1 MEVKKEVA
9 IIKSAIQVRESSRD
23 SGEGVVRQRHQF
35 RRRRSPHERV
45 PSPSGGAGGRYR
57 NIRIKKRMR
66 VCVHTA
72 QSAALRR
79 TMGGRCEVC
88 KAPVPSDGRPRPLD
102 RGGARNS
109 AHQRGG
115 RAQLQAP
122 RRSKQRPERLRGP
135 DPGHLLI
142 GGPLLAPPSAALPD
156 QISLTCLRR
165 WRGVSS
171 LRHRF
176 WQRWSREYIS
186 SLQQRSKWH
195 QGEPNLVVGA
205 LVVVAEDNLPPQQWR
220 IGRVVA
226 VHAGAD
232 SKVRVADV
240 RTQDGEYRR
249 AVHRLALLPV
259 LG

>member
-1 MEVKKEVA
+1 
-9 IIKSAIQVRESSRD
+9 
-23 SGEGVVRQRHQF
+23 
-35 RRRRSPHERV
+35 
-45 PSPSGGAGGRYR
+45 
-57 NIRIKKRMR
+57 MR

-72 QSAALRR
+72 HSTALRR
-79 TMGGRCEVC
+79 TMGGKVC

-122 RRSKQRPERLRGP
+122 RSP

-142 GGPLLAPPSAALPD
+142 GGPLLAPPSAAFPD

-165 WRGVSS
+165 WRGFSS

-176 WQRWSREYIS
+176 RQRWSREYIS

-195 QGEPNLVVGA
+195 QGNMGA

-240 RTQDGEYRR
+240 TTQDGEYRQ
-249 AVHRLALLPV
+249 AVHRPCCPFWTEGPGDT
-259 LG
+259 LGTVRAF